1 MRCRDDRQ
9 RFVRIYRSY
18 LGSTFLPW
26 ERIAL
31 PDSVP
36 FVARPPVR
44 NGNSDLHCRPV
55 YEHHRRN
62 VHLWAPVLPERHRP
76 QTRPLRPRTE
86 RRTHADAA
94 SSSPRGAELMSRDFS
109 IDDER
114 EPNSSLADN
123 STLGRSGSDQ
133 ADSSHT
139 RSTRSQ
145 RPSADSRTPRSRDEV
160 PERSYEVSQSQA
172 KTIADVGTFRTIALS
187 DLTHVR
193 YGGNEKQA
201 LAEVN
206 NLLRQKLLRRSISH
220 PDRAVYLALTP
231 EGHRFLLAR
240 NGQGAHENQVFYH
253 GFVKTRETEHDAAI
267 YQLYQKEAENI
278 IASGGKVTRVI
289 LDFELKKS
297 VNRKLARLSPLPE
310 EEQAQRK
317 CEVANEHGLTVVK
330 GRIQIPD
337 LRLEYE
343 DRDHNPAK
351 VDLELATGHYRHASM
366 AAKSSAGFKIY
377 ASASDAARL
386 RPAMADPEIMQE
398 I

>member
-1 MRCRDDRQ
+1 M
-9 RFVRIYRSY
+9 
-18 LGSTFLPW
+18 G
-26 ERIAL
+26 
-31 PDSVP
+31 
-36 FVARPPVR
+36 
-44 NGNSDLHCRPV
+44 
-55 YEHHRRN
+55 
-62 VHLWAPVLPERHRP
+62 
-76 QTRPLRPRTE
+76 
-86 RRTHADAA
+86 
-94 SSSPRGAELMSRDFS
+94 RDFN

-114 EPNSSLADN
+114 ERDSP
-123 STLGRSGSDQ
+123 RSDQ
-133 ADSSHT
+133 ADSPRP
-139 RSTRSQ
+139 RSTRFQEPES
-145 RPSADSRTPRSRDEV
+145 SDPRSPKSRNPI

-172 KTIADVGTFRTIALS
+172 KTMADVGTFRTIALS
-187 DLTHVR
+187 DLTHVH

-206 NLLRQKLLRRSISH
+206 NLLRHKLLRRSVSQ
-220 PDRAVYLALTP
+220 PDRAVYLTLTP

-297 VNRKLARLSPLPE
+297 LNRKLARLSSLPE
-310 EEQAQRK
+310 GEQKERK
-317 CEVANEHGLTVVK
+317 SEVAKEDGLTVVK

-351 VDLELATGHYRHASM
+351 VDLELATGHYRHGSL

-377 ASASDAARL
+377 ASASDAVRL

-398 I
+398 IFSL

>member
-1 MRCRDDRQ
+1 
-9 RFVRIYRSY
+9 
-18 LGSTFLPW
+18 
-26 ERIAL
+26 
-31 PDSVP
+31 
-36 FVARPPVR
+36 
-44 NGNSDLHCRPV
+44 
-55 YEHHRRN
+55 
-62 VHLWAPVLPERHRP
+62 
-76 QTRPLRPRTE
+76 
-86 RRTHADAA
+86 
-94 SSSPRGAELMSRDFS
+94 MSRDFS

-114 EPNSSLADN
+114 EPSSSRADT

-139 RSTRSQ
+139 RNTQCQRS
-145 RPSADSRTPRSRDEV
+145 SVDSRSPRSRDEV
-160 PERSYEVSQSQA
+160 PERSYEVSESQA
-172 KTIADVGTFRTIALS
+172 KTMADIGTFRTVALN
-187 DLTHVR
+187 DLTSVR
-193 YGGNEKQA
+193 YAGNGKQA
-201 LAEVN
+201 LEEVN
-206 NLLRQKLLRRSISH
+206 NLLRQKLLRRSISQ
-220 PDRAVYLALTP
+220 PDRAIYLTLTP
-231 EGHRFLLAR
+231 EGHRFLSAR
-240 NGQGAHENQVFYH
+240 NGQGAEENQVLYH

-297 VNRKLARLSPLPE
+297 LNRKLARLSSLPE
-310 EEQAQRK
+310 EEQEERK
-317 CEVANEHGLTVVK
+317 SEVAKEHGLTVVK

-398 I
+398 IFSL

>member
-1 MRCRDDRQ
+1 M
-9 RFVRIYRSY
+9 
-18 LGSTFLPW
+18 G
-26 ERIAL
+26 
-31 PDSVP
+31 
-36 FVARPPVR
+36 
-44 NGNSDLHCRPV
+44 
-55 YEHHRRN
+55 
-62 VHLWAPVLPERHRP
+62 
-76 QTRPLRPRTE
+76 
-86 RRTHADAA
+86 
-94 SSSPRGAELMSRDFS
+94 RDFN

-114 EPNSSLADN
+114 EPDSP
-123 STLGRSGSDQ
+123 RPDQ
-133 ADSSHT
+133 ADSPHP
-139 RSTRSQ
+139 RSTRFQEPES
-145 RPSADSRTPRSRDEV
+145 SDPRSPKSRNPI

-172 KTIADVGTFRTIALS
+172 KTMADVGTFRTIALG

-206 NLLRQKLLRRSISH
+206 NLLRQKLLRRSISQ
-220 PDRAVYLALTP
+220 PDRAVYLTLTP

-240 NGQGAHENQVFYH
+240 KGLGAHENQVFYH

-297 VNRKLARLSPLPE
+297 LNRKLARLSSLPE
-310 EEQAQRK
+310 DEKEERK
-317 CEVANEHGLTVVK
+317 SEVAKEDGLIVVK
-330 GRIQIPD
+330 GKIQIPD

-343 DRDHNPAK
+343 DRDHNPTK
-351 VDLELATGHYRHASM
+351 VDLELATGHYRHGSL

-377 ASASDAARL
+377 ASASDAVRL

-398 I
+398 IFAL

>member
-1 MRCRDDRQ
+1 M
-9 RFVRIYRSY
+9 
-18 LGSTFLPW
+18 G
-26 ERIAL
+26 
-31 PDSVP
+31 
-36 FVARPPVR
+36 
-44 NGNSDLHCRPV
+44 
-55 YEHHRRN
+55 
-62 VHLWAPVLPERHRP
+62 
-76 QTRPLRPRTE
+76 
-86 RRTHADAA
+86 
-94 SSSPRGAELMSRDFS
+94 RDFG

-114 EPNSSLADN
+114 EPDSP
-123 STLGRSGSDQ
+123 RSDQ
-133 ADSSHT
+133 TDSP
-139 RSTRSQ
+139 RPRRTRSQ
-145 RPSADSRTPRSRDEV
+145 EPESSDPRGSKSRNPI

-172 KTIADVGTFRTIALS
+172 KTMADVGTFRTIALS

-206 NLLRQKLLRRSISH
+206 NLLRQKLLRRSISQ
-220 PDRAVYLALTP
+220 PDRTVYLTLTP
-231 EGHRFLLAR
+231 EGHRLVLAR

-297 VNRKLARLSPLPE
+297 LNRKLARLSSLPE
-310 EEQAQRK
+310 DEQEERK
-317 CEVANEHGLTVVK
+317 SEVAKEDGLTVVK

-343 DRDHNPAK
+343 DRDHNPAS
-351 VDLELATGHYRHASM
+351 VDLELATGHYRHGSL

-377 ASASDAARL
+377 ASASDAVRL

-398 I
+398 IFSL

>member
-1 MRCRDDRQ
+1 
-9 RFVRIYRSY
+9 
-18 LGSTFLPW
+18 
-26 ERIAL
+26 
-31 PDSVP
+31 
-36 FVARPPVR
+36 
-44 NGNSDLHCRPV
+44 
-55 YEHHRRN
+55 
-62 VHLWAPVLPERHRP
+62 
-76 QTRPLRPRTE
+76 
-86 RRTHADAA
+86 
-94 SSSPRGAELMSRDFS
+94 MSRDFR

-114 EPNSSLADN
+114 EPNSWRADN
-123 STLGRSGSDQ
+123 PTLGRCGSDQ

-139 RSTRSQ
+139 RNTQSQ
-145 RPSADSRTPRSRDEV
+145 RSSADSRSPRSRDEV
-160 PERSYEVSQSQA
+160 PERSYEVSESQA
-172 KTIADVGTFRTIALS
+172 KTMVDIGTFRTIALS
-187 DLTHVR
+187 DLTRVR
-193 YGGNEKQA
+193 YAGNDKQA
-201 LAEVN
+201 LEEVN
-206 NLLRQKLLRRSISH
+206 NLLRQKLLRRSISQ
-220 PDRAVYLALTP
+220 PDRAIFLALTP

-278 IASGGKVTRVI
+278 IASGGKVTRLI

-297 VNRKLARLSPLPE
+297 LNRKLARLSSLPE
-310 EEQAQRK
+310 EEQVERK
-317 CEVANEHGLTVVK
+317 SEVAKEHGLTVVK

-377 ASASDAARL
+377 AAASDAVRL

-398 I
+398 IFSL

>member
-1 MRCRDDRQ
+1 M
-9 RFVRIYRSY
+9 
-18 LGSTFLPW
+18 G
-26 ERIAL
+26 
-31 PDSVP
+31 
-36 FVARPPVR
+36 
-44 NGNSDLHCRPV
+44 
-55 YEHHRRN
+55 
-62 VHLWAPVLPERHRP
+62 
-76 QTRPLRPRTE
+76 
-86 RRTHADAA
+86 
-94 SSSPRGAELMSRDFS
+94 RDFS

-114 EPNSSLADN
+114 EPNSPRSDNLA
-123 STLGRSGSDQ
+123 LGRSGSDQ
-133 ADSSHT
+133 ADSPRA
-139 RSTRSQ
+139 RSARFQEPES
-145 RPSADSRTPRSRDEV
+145 SDPRSPKSRNPI

-187 DLTHVR
+187 DLTRVR

-206 NLLRQKLLRRSISH
+206 NLLRQKLLQRFIRQ
-220 PDRAVYLALTP
+220 PERLVYLTLTP

-240 NGQGAHENQVFYH
+240 NGHDAHENQVFYH

-278 IASGGKVTRVI
+278 TMSGGKVTRVI

-297 VNRKLARLSPLPE
+297 LNRKLARLSSLPD
-310 EEQAQRK
+310 EEQEERK
-317 CEVANEHGLTVVK
+317 SEVANEHGLTVVK

-343 DRDHNPAK
+343 DQDHNPAR
-351 VDLELATGHYRHASM
+351 VDLELATGHYRHASL

-377 ASASDAARL
+377 ASASDAVRL

-398 I
+398 IFSL

>member
-1 MRCRDDRQ
+1 MGR
-9 RFVRIYRSY
+9 
-18 LGSTFLPW
+18 
-26 ERIAL
+26 E
-31 PDSVP
+31 
-36 FVARPPVR
+36 
-44 NGNSDLHCRPV
+44 
-55 YEHHRRN
+55 
-62 VHLWAPVLPERHRP
+62 
-76 QTRPLRPRTE
+76 
-86 RRTHADAA
+86 
-94 SSSPRGAELMSRDFS
+94 FS

-114 EPNSSLADN
+114 EAD
-123 STLGRSGSDQ
+123 SPRSDQ
-133 ADSSHT
+133 ADSPRPRRT
-139 RSTRSQ
+139 RFQEPESS
-145 RPSADSRTPRSRDEV
+145 DPRSPKSRN
-160 PERSYEVSQSQA
+160 PISERSYEVSQSQA
-172 KTIADVGTFRTIALS
+172 KTMADVGTFRTIALS

-206 NLLRQKLLRRSISH
+206 NLLRQKLLRRSISQ
-220 PDRAVYLALTP
+220 PDRAVYLTLTP

-297 VNRKLARLSPLPE
+297 VNRKLARLSSVPE
-310 EEQAQRK
+310 DEQEERK
-317 CEVANEHGLTVVK
+317 SEVAKEDGLTVVK

-351 VDLELATGHYRHASM
+351 VDLELATGHYRHGSL

-377 ASASDAARL
+377 ASASDAVRL

-398 I
+398 IFSL

>member
-1 MRCRDDRQ
+1 M
-9 RFVRIYRSY
+9 
-18 LGSTFLPW
+18 G
-26 ERIAL
+26 
-31 PDSVP
+31 
-36 FVARPPVR
+36 
-44 NGNSDLHCRPV
+44 
-55 YEHHRRN
+55 
-62 VHLWAPVLPERHRP
+62 
-76 QTRPLRPRTE
+76 
-86 RRTHADAA
+86 
-94 SSSPRGAELMSRDFS
+94 RDFS

-123 STLGRSGSDQ
+123 STFGRSGSDQ

-297 VNRKLARLSPLPE
+297 VNRKLTRLSSLPE

-377 ASASDAARL
+377 ASASDAVRL

-398 I
+398 IFSL

>member
-1 MRCRDDRQ
+1 M
-9 RFVRIYRSY
+9 
-18 LGSTFLPW
+18 G
-26 ERIAL
+26 
-31 PDSVP
+31 
-36 FVARPPVR
+36 
-44 NGNSDLHCRPV
+44 
-55 YEHHRRN
+55 
-62 VHLWAPVLPERHRP
+62 
-76 QTRPLRPRTE
+76 
-86 RRTHADAA
+86 
-94 SSSPRGAELMSRDFS
+94 RDFS

-114 EPNSSLADN
+114 EPDSP
-123 STLGRSGSDQ
+123 RSDQ
-133 ADSSHT
+133 ADSPRT
-139 RSTRSQ
+139 RSKRFQEPESSDPRGQ
-145 RPSADSRTPRSRDEV
+145 ESRNPI

-187 DLTHVR
+187 DLTRVR
-193 YGGNEKQA
+193 YGGNGKQA

-206 NLLRQKLLRRSISH
+206 NLLRQKLLRRSISQ
-220 PDRAVYLALTP
+220 PDRTVYLTLTP

-297 VNRKLARLSPLPE
+297 LNRKLARLSSLPE
-310 EEQAQRK
+310 DEQEERK
-317 CEVANEHGLTVVK
+317 SEVAKEDGLTVVK

-351 VDLELATGHYRHASM
+351 VDLELATGHYRHGSL

-377 ASASDAARL
+377 ASASDAVRL

-398 I
+398 IFSL